1 MEYLM
6 GGIIIIGIGTLIY
19 MQSASKKSVDP
30 AELKSLKT
38 DLEKKTEE
46 MGNLRSQIEK
56 ERSEKNELAGNGKQL
71 FSRFKDLEAE
81 YKSVQHERDDLRKRV
96 SEYEAVAETR
106 ERDLDERLQ
115 KLHRAEKSLEQE
127 RERVTQ
133 EDKNRLEKALEE
145 RDRMWGEH
153 ELDVQALLVDLCK
166 KPETSFTSYHN
177 TNLPEEFDGSLKPD
191 FMIEFLGQYIIFD
204 AKVTRSQD
212 IGLYIKDQVR
222 KTAKK
227 AKGRSDIYS
236 SIFLVVP
243 TDAIGE
249 LKELSYYEGGFT
261 FYVVS
266 PEALPSI
273 LASFKKITS
282 YDLAEQFD
290 PQERE
295 NIVSLIA
302 KLDYHISERNAFDIL
317 MARKGS
323 EVLKNAEQL
332 HPELLEEVDQK
343 KSKMGLPNFK
353 KTEIKKLIND
363 VSAREEATENLTS
376 PKAAINI

>member
-1 MEYLM
+1 M

-19 MQSASKKSVDP
+19 MQFASKKSVDP
-30 AELKSLKT
+30 SELRSLKS
-38 DLEKKTEE
+38 DLERKTEE
-46 MGNLRSQIEK
+46 LGNLRSQIEK
-56 ERSEKNELAGNGKQL
+56 ERSEKDELAGNGKQL
-71 FSRFKDLEAE
+71 FSRFKDLEVE
-81 YKSVQHERDDLRKRV
+81 YKATQHDRDELRKRV
-96 SEYEAVAETR
+96 SEYEAAAESR
-106 ERDLDERLQ
+106 ERELDDRLQ

-127 RERVTQ
+127 KERYSQ
-133 EDKNRLEKALEE
+133 EDKDRQEKALEE

-153 ELDVQALLVDLCK
+153 EQNVQALLVELCK
-166 KPETSFTSYHN
+166 KPEMSFTCYHN

-212 IGLYIKDQVR
+212 IRTYIKDQVR

-249 LKELSYYEGGFT
+249 LRELSHYDEGFT

-266 PEALPSI
+266 PESLAPI
-273 LASFKKITS
+273 LASLKKITS
-282 YDLAEQFD
+282 YELAEQFD

-302 KLDYHISERNAFDIL
+302 KLDYHISERNTFDIL
-317 MARKGS
+317 MAGKGA
-323 EVLKNAEQL
+323 EVLKNAAQL
-332 HPELLEEVDQK
+332 HPELIGEVNQK

-353 KTEIKKLIND
+353 KTEIKRLISD
-363 VSAREEATENLTS
+363 VVAREEAVSNLTS